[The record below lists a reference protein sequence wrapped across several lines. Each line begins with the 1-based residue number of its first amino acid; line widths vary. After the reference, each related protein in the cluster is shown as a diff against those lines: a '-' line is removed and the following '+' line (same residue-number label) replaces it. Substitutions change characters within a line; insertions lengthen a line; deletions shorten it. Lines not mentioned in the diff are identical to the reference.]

1 MDMLLMLAMQ
11 AQPAQNPLLG
21 PGITMVAFI
30 LIMYFLIIRPQRKM
44 QADHRALI
52 EGVKRGD
59 EVQMEGGLIGT
70 VVHIAEDRVTIKSGD
85 TRVVVS
91 KTKIARIISGTADAP
106 A

>member
-59 EVQMEGGLIGT
+59 EVHYVEEM
-70 VVHIAEDRVTIKSGD
+70 GD
-85 TRVVVS
+85 TGPTAAKVRVS
-91 KTKIARIISGTADAP
+91 RNENGGG
-106 A
+106 

>member
-1 MDMLLMLAMQ
+1 MDMLLMLALQ
-11 AQPAQNPLLG
+11 APAARNPLLG
-21 PGITMVAFI
+21 PGITMVSFI

-59 EVQMEGGLIGT
+59 EVLMEGGLIGT

-91 KTKIARIISGTADAP
+91 KTKIARIMTGTTDA
-106 A
+106 AA